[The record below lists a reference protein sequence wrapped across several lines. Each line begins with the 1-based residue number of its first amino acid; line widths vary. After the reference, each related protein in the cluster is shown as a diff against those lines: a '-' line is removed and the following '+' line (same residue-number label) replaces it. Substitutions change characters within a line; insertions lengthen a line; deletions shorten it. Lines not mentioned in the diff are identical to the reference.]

1 VTLLQLSLSI
11 LLAAVPGPDAGV
23 SAEPGAIAPPVVSV
37 PRTTPAP
44 ETMPF
49 NQDTIRTLVRTKQP
63 EIERCWEQYLA
74 GQDVKAADGKIQ
86 TKFVITPVGSV
97 RNATVVK
104 KGTTV
109 KSPELHRCVTTVL
122 STLTFPKPPDG
133 KDHPVEYPFNLKAVR

>member
-1 VTLLQLSLSI
+1 VTVYLAIVVLF
-11 LLAAVPGPDAGV
+11 LAAGADAGV
-23 SAEPGAIAPPVVSV
+23 APEPGGATDATAVAT
-37 PRTTPAP
+37 PRKSPSP
-44 ETMPF
+44 EKMPF
-49 NQDTIRTLVRTKQP
+49 NQASIQELVRTKQP
-63 EIERCWEQYLA
+63 DIERCWEQYLA
-74 GQDVKAADGKIQ
+74 SPDVKASDAKIQ

-133 KDHPVEYPFNLKAVR
+133 KDHPVEYPFNLKAVH

>member
-1 VTLLQLSLSI
+1 MHLAIVVLF
-11 LLAAVPGPDAGV
+11 LAAGSDAGV
-23 SAEPGAIAPPVVSV
+23 APEPGGATDATVATQRKS
-37 PRTTPAP
+37 PAP
-44 ETMPF
+44 ELMPF
-49 NQDTIRTLVRTKQP
+49 NQDSIRQLVRAKQP

-74 GQDVKAADGKIQ
+74 GPDVKASDAKIQ

-133 KDHPVEYPFNLKAVR
+133 KDHPVEYPFNLKAVH

>member
-1 VTLLQLSLSI
+1 VTLIQLSLC
-11 LLAAVPGPDAGV
+11 LFLAAAPGPDAGV
-23 SAEPGAIAPPVVSV
+23 NAEPGAIAPPVVSV

-44 ETMPF
+44 ESMPF

-74 GQDVKAADGKIQ
+74 GQDVKAVEGKIQ

-109 KSPELHRCVTTVL
+109 KSTELHRCVTTVL